1 MGCSSNR
8 ARPMWLEGGGEEGV
22 REGEGN
28 VVGVVQGFIGRMRA
42 LSSTLSKVRATK
54 SSEQSRNM
62 T

>member
-1 MGCSSNR
+1 
-8 ARPMWLEGGGEEGV
+8 MWLEGGGEEGV
-22 REGEGN
+22 REGEGS

>member
-1 MGCSSNR
+1 
-8 ARPMWLEGGGEEGV
+8 MWLEGGGEEGV